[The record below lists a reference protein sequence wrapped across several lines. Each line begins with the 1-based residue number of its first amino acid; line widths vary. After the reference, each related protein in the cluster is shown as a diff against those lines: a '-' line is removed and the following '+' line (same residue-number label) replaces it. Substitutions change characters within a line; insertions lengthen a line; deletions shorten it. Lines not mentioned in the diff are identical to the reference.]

1 MEKACQWTAAWRIGF
16 LFRCTDLQT
25 RRAGRFQQSHSS
37 IFASHNKTLVPSPPP
52 CRWFANTN
60 LRAEASIMSP
70 RPILKRSEAAY
81 QQSAPTPPRYP
92 VLHSNSP
99 SHAVHFPPSPT
110 LTRTFS
116 AYSPSAY
123 DRSPIVVSPN
133 ACALPERGCPGR
145 TYTLDESASLTSP
158 KAWNSKVRN
167 GRHLHPR
174 AVAAYR
180 DPSPHIDDEADDDD
194 EEQRTPTHA
203 LPVLPSLIPDLSS
216 ESDESDCFTS
226 PPEHALYSNS
236 ASYYNPMVAASRPPI
251 PFAAHRNIPYSD
263 DDPQAYFAGTPTA
276 LSFLPHPPSPSDEG
290 QKARRRK
297 QRSRDRS
304 RSRDERQASSD
315 PRRGTGGSYKSLSL
329 CRALTNCSLEGPDDG
344 CLGGF

>member
-1 MEKACQWTAAWRIGF
+1 
-16 LFRCTDLQT
+16 
-25 RRAGRFQQSHSS
+25 
-37 IFASHNKTLVPSPPP
+37 
-52 CRWFANTN
+52 
-60 LRAEASIMSP
+60 MSP

-81 QQSAPTPPRYP
+81 QQSTPTPPRYP

-99 SHAVHFPPSPT
+99 SHGVHFPPSPI

-145 TYTLDESASLTSP
+145 TYTLDDPASQTSQT
-158 KAWNSKVRN
+158 AWRSKVNN

-180 DPSPHIDDEADDDD
+180 DPSPHFDDEAEEED
-194 EEQRTPTHA
+194 EGQRTPTHTFPA
-203 LPVLPSLIPDLSS
+203 LPSLIPDLSS

-226 PPEHALYSNS
+226 PQPERALYSNS
-236 ASYYNPMVAASRPPI
+236 ANPMIVTSRPPI
-251 PFAAHRNIPYSD
+251 PFASHRNISYSN
-263 DDPQAYFAGTPTA
+263 DDPQAYFSGTPNA

-297 QRSRDRS
+297 QRSRDQS
-304 RSRDERQASSD
+304 RSRDERPAISD
-315 PRRGTGGSYKSLSL
+315 PRRGTNGSYKSLSL